1 MKDRVYLPTPL
12 VCLGDIGLALNNCHQ
27 NFEIETVDKLRTF
40 ENKSKDSKQKILST
54 MSHMREVLAIT
65 NRVSG
70 TEREIDEIMA
80 QGETVFN
87 EFYDKSLLLMDD
99 IVHSVAEET
108 NYKIN
113 DVIEGNILVKKRF
126 MKEKN
131 K

>member
-1 MKDRVYLPTPL
+1 MP
-12 VCLGDIGLALNNCHQ
+12 G
-27 NFEIETVDKLRTF
+27 ETRFTGEFIAIV
-40 ENKSKDSKQKILST
+40 KI
-54 MSHMREVLAIT
+54 
-65 NRVSG
+65 VSD

-80 QGETVFN
+80 QGQTVFD

-108 NYKIN
+108 NYKVN
-113 DVIEGNILVKKRF
+113 DVVEGNILVKRRF